1 MTTFVIGEVNKRIM
15 KRIKG
20 INGFKGIAAFVII
33 FYHFWANKSGD
44 FQRGYL
50 AVDFFL

>member
-1 MTTFVIGEVNKRIM
+1 MM

-20 INGFKGIAAFVII
+20 IDGFKGIAAFMII